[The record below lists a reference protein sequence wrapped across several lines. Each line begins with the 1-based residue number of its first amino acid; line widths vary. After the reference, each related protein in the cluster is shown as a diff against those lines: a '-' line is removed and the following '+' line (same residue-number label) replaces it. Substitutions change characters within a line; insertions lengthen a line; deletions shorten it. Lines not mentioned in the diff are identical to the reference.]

1 MRAVLAAIELVSASV
16 WIGGLAA
23 VAVVARV
30 ARRQL
35 AETARVAFFRDLG
48 RRYLRVG
55 ATALAVA
62 YADGAVLL
70 ARGPWSDGKSAALG
84 CAIALALVTAAGVA
98 QARSLT
104 RLRTAALAGD
114 PRIGQ
119 GEVARRA
126 RRAGAL
132 RGLIAALTLAL
143 VVAAAA
149 LLA

>member
-1 MRAVLAAIELVSASV
+1 MDALLVAVELVGASV
-16 WIGGLAA
+16 WIGGLVA

-30 ARRQL
+30 ARGQL
-35 AETARVAFFRDLG
+35 DPPARVAFFRSLG

-55 ATALAVA
+55 GTALVVA

-70 ARGPWSDGKSAALG
+70 ARGPWSDARSVALG
-84 CAIALALVTAAGVA
+84 CAVALACVTLAGVA

-114 PRIGQ
+114 PRIAEGD
-119 GEVARRA
+119 VVRHARRA
-126 RRAGAL
+126 AAL
-132 RGLIAALTLAL
+132 RGLIAALTLA
-143 VVAAAA
+143 VVLAAAV

>member
-1 MRAVLAAIELVSASV
+1 MRVLLAAIELVSASV
-16 WIGGLAA
+16 WVGGLAA

-35 AETARVAFFRDLG
+35 DPPARVAFFRDLG

-55 ATALAVA
+55 GVALVVA
-62 YADGAVLL
+62 YAAGAALL
-70 ARGPWSDGKSAALG
+70 ARGSWSDGKSVALG
-84 CAIALALVTAAGVA
+84 CALALALVTAVGVS

-114 PRIGQ
+114 PRIADAD
-119 GEVARRA
+119 VARRA

-132 RGLIAALTLAL
+132 RGLIAILTLA
-143 VVAAAA
+143 VVVSAAV
-149 LLA
+149 LLG

>member
-1 MRAVLAAIELVSASV
+1 MHEALAAIELVSASV

-23 VAVVARV
+23 VAIVARV

-35 AETARVAFFRDLG
+35 AGAARVAFFRDLG

-55 ATALAVA
+55 AAALVVA

-84 CAIALALVTAAGVA
+84 CAVALAVVTAVA
-98 QARSLT
+98 VSQARSLT

-114 PRIGQ
+114 PRIVDGD
-119 GEVARRA
+119 VARRA
-126 RRAGAL
+126 RRAAAL
-132 RGLIAALTLAL
+132 RGLIAVLTLAL
-143 VVAAAA
+143 VGLTAT
-149 LLA
+149 LLG